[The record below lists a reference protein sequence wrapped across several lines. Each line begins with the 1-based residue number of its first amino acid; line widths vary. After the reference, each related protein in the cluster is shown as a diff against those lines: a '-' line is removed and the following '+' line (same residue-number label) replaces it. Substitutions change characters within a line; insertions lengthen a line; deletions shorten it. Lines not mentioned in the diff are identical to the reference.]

1 MTASIEGHS
10 VELVLHPDAVRGA
23 ADRARERI
31 GASASVARDHDVGLY
46 DEAAQERVAQRAPDQ
61 MSASAL
67 VARLRQTG
75 ERLERPTERGLS
87 DVTRNVA
94 VPQAAHCRPCRH
106 TGMIGGFYRMLG
118 PTV

>member
-1 MTASIEGHS
+1 M
-10 VELVLHPDAVRGA
+10 
-23 ADRARERI
+23 
-31 GASASVARDHDVGLY
+31 SVARDHDVGLY
-46 DEAAQERVAQRAPDQ
+46 DEAAQERVAQRAADQ
-61 MSASAL
+61 VSAGAL

-94 VPQAAHCRPCRH
+94 VPHAARCRPCRH
-106 TGMIGGFYRMLG
+106 TGMIGGFCRMLG